1 MKKLF
6 KTRTKARRYVAARSP
21 KLLRVV
27 DLKDAKAEG
36 GHRWLVTY
44 K

>member
-6 KTRTKARRYVAARSP
+6 KSRAKARRYVAARST

-27 DLKDAKAEG
+27 DMKDAKAEG